1 MWENGIFVEL
11 KKVNILNKRMRFS
24 QKIGKTEVR
33 DSIQIESIDKKLE
46 NRLWNNILQDFFF
59 TLGADPEY
67 YVIVESEIGQIFL
80 FIWQDFLENRR
91 DEIPGWGK
99 KQISVS
105 ENINFIKKW
114 FFGSKWFEKYDFL
127 EFLSKIELEYLE
139 NYDINFT
146 EECNLSLKKEMSAYR
161 LVDGNIVQITS
172 EEEIVE
178 IEDALSNSSKWESVN
193 THLKTAIEYFSNRE
207 NPDYRNSVK
216 ESISSIESL
225 CAIITNDSKA
235 KLGTA
240 LSIIEKQYQIH
251 GSLKSAFMSLYGYT
265 SDAGGIRHKLLEDDI
280 MVTMEDAKFMLVSCS
295 AFINYLKVKIE
306 K

>member
-1 MWENGIFVEL
+1 
-11 KKVNILNKRMRFS
+11 MRFS
-24 QKIGKTEVR
+24 QKIGKTSFR
-33 DSIQIESIDKKLE
+33 DSLQVESIDEKSE
-46 NRLWNNILQDFFF
+46 NRLWNVILEDFFYKI
-59 TLGADPEY
+59 GASPEH
-67 YVIVESEIGQIFL
+67 YVRKDSDVGQVFIL
-80 FIWQDFLENRR
+80 IWQEFFENRI
-91 DEIPGWGK
+91 DEMPSWGNN
-99 KQISVS
+99 QISVAL
-105 ENINFIKKW
+105 NVNYIKSW
-114 FFGSKWFEKYDFL
+114 FFKSKWFEKYDFL
-127 EFLSKIELEYLE
+127 EFLSKIEIEYLK
-139 NYDINFT
+139 NYDIEFI
-146 EECNLSLKKEMSAYR
+146 EICNNSLKKEMSAYR

-178 IEDALSNSSKWESVN
+178 IEDALLNSSIWESVN

-280 MVTMEDAKFMLVSCS
+280 IVTMEDAKFMLVSCS